1 MAGFS
6 SYNGGG
12 MNGTSTMMD
21 FLEEPLP
28 GVGTYEDFNTID
40 WVREKSRDRD
50 RHREITSRS
59 KESTWALIHSVSDA
73 FSGWLLMLLIGLL
86 AGSLA
91 GLIDISA
98 HWMTDLKE
106 GVCLAGFWFNHEH
119 CCWKSNT
126 TFTDRDKC
134 PEWKS
139 WSQLILGHGEGA
151 FAYILNYFMYVVWAL
166 LFSLLAVL
174 LVKGFAPYA
183 CGSGIPERLPGQ
195 VDADH
200 QNHHLSAG
208 RVLWAEPGQGGAS
221 GARRLLLWEH
231 LVSSL
236 HQVQEERSQAQRGF
250 ISSCSCWSVGSI
262 RCPNRRSALQPG
274 RGNSSVFWWPLVSR
288 LIARTDPAGLKIQPC
303 WGVGE
308 PPEWCVYK
316 AKQPKSLLGFQVSY
330 YFPLKTLWRS
340 FFAALVAAFT
350 LRSIN
355 PFGNSR
361 LVLFYVEFHMPWHL
375 LELVPFILLGIF
387 GGLWGAFF
395 IRSNIAWCRRRKT
408 TKLGK
413 YPVLE
418 VFVVTAIT
426 AVLAFPNEYTR
437 MSTSELIS
445 ELFNDCGILD
455 SSKLCEYVND
465 FNSTKGDDLPDRAA
479 GPGVYT
485 AMWQLALALI
495 MKVFITIFTFGMKV
509 PSGLFIPSMAV
520 GAIAG
525 RLLGVAMEQL
535 AYYHHDWA
543 IFSGWCS
550 QGADCITPGLY
561 AMVGAAACLGGVTRM
576 TVSLVVIMFELTG
589 GLEYIVPLMAA
600 AMTSKWVADAIGRE
614 GIYDAHIRLNGYPFL
629 EAKEEFSHKTLAM
642 DVMRPRRNDP
652 PLTVITQDSMT
663 VEDVE
668 TIINETTYSGYP
680 VVVSRESQRLVG
692 FVLRRDLIISIEN
705 ARKKQDGIVS
715 TSVIYFTDHSPPLP
729 PSSPSM
735 LKLRSIL
742 DLSPFTVTDQTPMEI
757 VVDIFRKLGLRQCL
771 VTHNG
776 KLLGIITK
784 KDVLKHIAQLAN
796 QDPDS
801 ILFN

>member
-1 MAGFS
+1 MDQKGFRRGSFHSSTSDEDMLEIAGASLDFFVADDDPPLDREVGGFS
-6 SYNGGG
+6 SYNG

-119 CCWKSNT
+119 CCWKSHT
-126 TFTDRDKC
+126 TFTDRDQC
-134 PEWKS
+134 LEWRS
-139 WSQLILGHGEGA
+139 WSQLILGHGE
-151 FAYILNYFMYVVWAL
+151 
-166 LFSLLAVL
+166 
-174 LVKGFAPYA
+174 
-183 CGSGIPERLPGQ
+183 
-195 VDADH
+195 
-200 QNHHLSAG
+200 
-208 RVLWAEPGQGGAS
+208 
-221 GARRLLLWEH
+221 
-231 LVSSL
+231 
-236 HQVQEERSQAQRGF
+236 
-250 ISSCSCWSVGSI
+250 
-262 RCPNRRSALQPG
+262 
-274 RGNSSVFWWPLVSR
+274 
-288 LIARTDPAGLKIQPC
+288 
-303 WGVGE
+303 
-308 PPEWCVYK
+308 
-316 AKQPKSLLGFQVSY
+316 VSY

-408 TKLGK
+408 TKLGR

-418 VFVVTAIT
+418 VLVVTAIT
-426 AVLAFPNEYTR
+426 ALLAFPNEYTR

-525 RLLGVAMEQL
+525 RLLGVAVEQL
-535 AYYHHDWA
+535 AFYHHDWA

-642 DVMRPRRNDP
+642 DVMRPRRSDP
-652 PLTVITQDSMT
+652 PLTIITQDSMT

>member
-1 MAGFS
+1 MENPGPSSGPKAAAASGVSFPGFS

-12 MNGTSTMMD
+12 MNGTSKMMD
-21 FLEEPLP
+21 FLEEPVP

-73 FSGWLLMLLIGLL
+73 FSGWLLMLLIGLS
-86 AGSLA
+86 AGALA

-106 GVCLAGFWFNHEH
+106 GVCLNRFWYNHEH
-119 CCWKSNT
+119 CCWNST
-126 TFTDRDKC
+126 EVTFQNRDKC
-134 PEWKS
+134 PEWRT
-139 WSQLILGHGEGA
+139 WT
-151 FAYILNYFMYVVWAL
+151 
-166 LFSLLAVL
+166 
-174 LVKGFAPYA
+174 
-183 CGSGIPERLPGQ
+183 
-195 VDADH
+195 
-200 QNHHLSAG
+200 
-208 RVLWAEPGQGGAS
+208 EPCPMS
-221 GARRLLLWEH
+221 PFFLLL
-231 LVSSL
+231 LL
-236 HQVQEERSQAQRGF
+236 
-250 ISSCSCWSVGSI
+250 
-262 RCPNRRSALQPG
+262 
-274 RGNSSVFWWPLVSR
+274 
-288 LIARTDPAGLKIQPC
+288 
-303 WGVGE
+303 
-308 PPEWCVYK
+308 PP
-316 AKQPKSLLGFQVSY
+316 QVSY

-361 LVLFYVEFHMPWHL
+361 LVLFYVEFHTPWHL
-375 LELVPFILLGIF
+375 LELVPFVLLGIF

-408 TKLGK
+408 TRLGRF
-413 YPVLE
+413 PVTE
-418 VFVVTAIT
+418 VMAVTALT
-426 AVLAFPNEYTR
+426 ALLAFPNEYTR

-445 ELFNDCGILD
+445 ELFNDCSLLD
-455 SSKLCEYVND
+455 ASQLCDYSND
-465 FNSTKGDDLPDRAA
+465 YNSTKGGNLPNRAA
-479 GPGVYT
+479 GSGVRT
-485 AMWQLALALI
+485 AMWKLALALLL
-495 MKVFITIFTFGMKV
+495 KAFITIFTFGMKV

-525 RLLGVAMEQL
+525 RLLGVGVEQL
-535 AYYHHDWA
+535 AYFHHDWV
-543 IFSGWCS
+543 IFKGWCS
-550 QGADCITPGLY
+550 PGADCITPGLY

-642 DVMRPRRNDP
+642 DVMRPRRSDP
-652 PLTVITQDSMT
+652 PLTVLTQDSMA
-663 VEDVE
+663 VEDAEALVA
-668 TIINETTYSGYP
+668 ETTYSGYP

-692 FVLRRDLIISIEN
+692 FVLRRDLIISIET

-715 TSVIYFTDHSPPLP
+715 SSIIYFTDHSPPLP
-729 PSSPSM
+729 PSSPSS
-735 LKLRSIL
+735 LKLRNIL

-757 VVDIFRKLGLRQCL
+757 VVDIFRKLGLRQVL

-784 KDVLKHIAQLAN
+784 KDVLKHIAQMAN